1 MTVNIKINRDRVAA
15 SVAKDKERSKGGGF
29 KPYWQ
34 PKPGA
39 NIFRIWAFLRGTD
52 GEGDFRRVIRV
63 HFPTKGRPTICGFST
78 TRDGQQKKGMCD
90 ECDASDA
97 AQQERIDAGM
107 DEKEAYKAVGKMHA
121 RPRFV
126 FVVSP
131 LRTGGELVP
140 DKDRTPRVF
149 WASKTTGEKIV
160 DMLLDPDQTPDLSAA
175 LGAEG
180 VNVKIKYDPDAD
192 GADMY
197 HPSLLN
203 KDGSKPL
210 PAAWQALAQVCDPF
224 NDRSL
229 EPAWFLAE
237 NPEAAKAETPTAAPA
252 KAAPA
257 PKAKAP
263 VKDEDADTDSDSD
276 SDEPVTA
283 VLPQDEDDADAP
295 AAGDTDILA
304 DAKARLKADGLDG
317 EYDVEVM
324 DDGTGLMAPC
334 YYKKGSEDGSWDY
347 PAVPAKRKAPPAKKA
362 GEGTAA
368 VKERGFKG
376 RKGEASK
383 APPITSDRDADD
395 VT

>member
-1 MTVNIKINRDRVAA
+1 MPNIKINRERVAA
-15 SVAKDKERSKGGGF
+15 SVAKDKERGKGGGF

-39 NIFRIWAFLRGTD
+39 NIFRIWAFLRATD

-63 HFPTKGRPTICGFST
+63 HFPAKGRPTICGFSM

-90 ECDASDA
+90 ECDAADA

-107 DEKEAYKAVGKMHA
+107 DEKSAYKAVGKMHA

-131 LRTGGELVP
+131 LRTGGDLVP

-175 LGAEG
+175 LGANG
-180 VNVKIKYDPDAD
+180 IDIKIKYDPDAD

-197 HPSLLN
+197 HPSLL
-203 KDGSKPL
+203 GREVAKPL
-210 PAAWQALAQVCDPF
+210 PEEWQALAQACDPYG
-224 NDRSL
+224 DDTL
-229 EPAWFLAE
+229 EPDWFKSA
-237 NPEAAKAETPTAAPA
+237 TPAAPVA
-252 KAAPA
+252 KVTPAAAPPDDDA
-257 PKAKAP
+257 PPPA
-263 VKDEDADTDSDSD
+263 
-276 SDEPVTA
+276 
-283 VLPQDEDDADAP
+283 LPQDDND
-295 AAGDTDILA
+295 GDVVPGTDSILA
-304 DAKARLKADGLDG
+304 DAQARLKADGIDG

-324 DDGTGLMAPC
+324 DDGTGTLAPC

-347 PAVPAKRKAPPAKKA
+347 PAVPVKRKAPPAKA
-362 GEGTAA
+362 VAEGTAA

-376 RKGEASK
+376 RKGEAPK
-383 APPITSDRDADD
+383 EPPLAADGADASEA
-395 VT
+395 